1 MSLEIVICSSKIGS
15 RSGQSAH
22 PSNHHV
28 SIVESRAV
36 KHGVDSSSP
45 IPLEV
50 RLTEA
55 KKARKSFAWA
65 KGSSATSAAD
75 PKVDKS
81 TLAEDVGVSDL
92 LKMNFLSS
100 PSTCAELVHQIRQAG
115 DLDVEDQAS
124 GAAESVADQTDA
136 EVAADQGSPAG
147 CLVNC
152 LSVSGLR
159 HVLPKSGDVLMRVAR
174 LAYVQ
179 RRVNESDPFGLRP
192 ETCR

>member
-1 MSLEIVICSSKIGS
+1 MLRKVVRARSSSLVERQRDADAPFRNLSRLYQSKIGS

-28 SIVESRAV
+28 STVESRAV

-55 KKARKSFAWA
+55 KKARESFAWA

-81 TLAEDVGVSDL
+81 TPAEDAGVSDL
-92 LKMNFLSS
+92 LKTNFLSS

-115 DLDVEDQAS
+115 DLDMEDQAG
-124 GAAESVADQTDA
+124 GAVESVADQTDS
-136 EVAADQGSPAG
+136 EVDADQGSLAG
-147 CLVNC
+147 
-152 LSVSGLR
+152 VS
-159 HVLPKSGDVLMRVAR
+159 
-174 LAYVQ
+174 
-179 RRVNESDPFGLRP
+179 E
-192 ETCR
+192 